1 MYYDCIIIGGGASA
15 LMLAA
20 RLDVR
25 NMPGGGLIIEKTGK
39 CGTKLLMSGGG
50 RCNITHGGS
59 IKDFVS
65 CYGNSGPRLRKCLYR
80 HSNMDLA
87 SWLEE
92 NGISLADEKGN
103 PVYSWD
109 LEDAGRVFPSS
120 HKASDILNLF
130 LEKAESNGWEIR
142 KDTEVHSIH
151 RRDDGWEIR
160 VSPAAEITSRNVIVA
175 SGGIT
180 FPETGSDGSVFRILE
195 DLEVSITPP
204 RSALAPVY
212 PEDYPYEELSGITL
226 EDVTVTVFQPGES
239 RADSTAGRQTK
250 DSGQQTASPAP
261 GGHGKMAARMTGDL
275 LFTHRGFSGP
285 VILNISRYAE
295 PGGTLSVSYGKAIEN
310 LPKRMQKVL
319 ESRSKGPSGDIRTSV
334 LAGLLISDDF
344 IISSVD
350 DNGMVTAGGISLDEI
365 DTSTMQLKRFPGLYA
380 IGEAIDADGITGGYN
395 LQMCWSTASAVA
407 DTLIHKQV

>member
-59 IKDFVS
+59 IKDFLS

-80 HSNMDLA
+80 HSNLDLA

-103 PVYSWD
+103 PVYSRD
-109 LEDAGRVFPSS
+109 LGDAGRVFPSS
-120 HKASDILNLF
+120 HKASDILDLL
-130 LEKAESNGWEIR
+130 LEKSESNGWEIR
-142 KDTEVHSIH
+142 TDTEVYGLCQC
-151 RRDDGWEIR
+151 DDGWDVK
-160 VSPAAEITSRNVIVA
+160 VSPSAEITSKNVIVA

-180 FPETGSDGSVFRILE
+180 FPETGSDGSVLQILE
-195 DLEVSITPP
+195 DLGVSIVGP
-204 RSALAPVY
+204 RSSLAPVY
-212 PEDYPYEELSGITL
+212 VDHYPYEELSGISL
-226 EDVTVTVFQPGES
+226 DDVTVTVFEPGES
-239 RADSTAGRQTK
+239 GSHGR
-250 DSGQQTASPAP
+250 
-261 GGHGKMAARMTGDL
+261 MAARMTGSM

-285 VILNISRYAE
+285 VILNTSRHAE
-295 PGGTLSVSYGKAIEN
+295 PGGALSLSYGKAMED
-310 LPKRMQKVL
+310 LPKRMQKAL
-319 ESRSKGPSGDIRTSV
+319 ESRSRGPSGDIRTSV

-344 IISSVD
+344 TISSVD
-350 DNGMVTAGGISLDEI
+350 ENGMVTAGGISLDEI
-365 DTSTMQLKRFPGLYA
+365 DTATMQLKRFPGLYA

-395 LQMCWSTASAVA
+395 LQMCWSTASAAA
-407 DTLIHKQV
+407 DALI

>member
-1 MYYDCIIIGGGASA
+1 MYYYCIIIGGGASA

-20 RLDVR
+20 RLDMNSV
-25 NMPGGGLIIEKTGK
+25 PGGGLIIEKTGR

-59 IKDFVS
+59 VKDFIS
-65 CYGNSGPRLRKCLYR
+65 CYGDAGPRLRKCLYR
-80 HSNMDLA
+80 HSNIDLA

-92 NGISLADEKGN
+92 NGMPLADSRGE

-109 LEDAGRVFPSS
+109 LTDAGRVFPAS
-120 HKASDILNLF
+120 HKASDILNL
-130 LEKAESNGWEIR
+130 LLKKTKSNGWEIR
-142 KDTEVHSIH
+142 TDTEVHGICQCEG
-151 RRDDGWEIR
+151 GWS
-160 VSPAAEITSRNVIVA
+160 VSASPSAELTAENVVIA

-180 FPETGSDGSVFRILE
+180 FPETGSDGSVLQILE
-195 DLEVSITPP
+195 DLGVIIAPP

-212 PEDYPYEELSGITL
+212 PEEYPYGGLSGITL
-226 EDVTVTVFQPGES
+226 EDVTVTVFEPGES

-250 DSGQQTASPAP
+250 DAGQQTASPAP

-295 PGGTLSVSYGKAIEN
+295 PGGTLSVSYGKAMED

-395 LQMCWSTASAVA
+395 LQMCWSTASATA
-407 DTLIHKQV
+407 ETLIHKQD